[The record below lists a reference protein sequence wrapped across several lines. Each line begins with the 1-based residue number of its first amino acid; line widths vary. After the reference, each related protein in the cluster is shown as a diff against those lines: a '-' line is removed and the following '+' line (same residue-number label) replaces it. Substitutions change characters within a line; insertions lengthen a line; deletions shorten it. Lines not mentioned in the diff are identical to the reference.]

1 MNFDQVSEFQKELKR
16 LSKKWRSL
24 SSDIKAAEKDITPL
38 YVEQEGVDIQR
49 LREAFFGGFKA
60 AVLTT
65 TGDDVEVIKMRLD
78 VADLGRNNKVR
89 IVFIAVRSQNT
100 ITLIELYAK
109 NEKNREDQGRIK
121 KYV

>member
-1 MNFDQVSEFQKELKR
+1 MNFDQVPEFQKELKR

-24 SSDIKAAEKDITPL
+24 PSDIKAAEKDITPL

-65 TGDDVEVIKMRLD
+65 AGDDVEVIKMRLD

-100 ITLIELYAK
+100 ITFIELYAK

-121 KYV
+121 KYL